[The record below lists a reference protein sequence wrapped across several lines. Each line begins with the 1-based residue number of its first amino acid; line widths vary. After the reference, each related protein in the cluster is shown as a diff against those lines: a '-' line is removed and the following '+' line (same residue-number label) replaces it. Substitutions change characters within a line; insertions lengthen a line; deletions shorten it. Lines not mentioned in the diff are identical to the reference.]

1 MIKGLALILLV
12 SLVFS
17 QRNIEAADIQGGEE
31 EKTLT
36 PIRGGHIVH
45 IK

>member
-1 MIKGLALILLV
+1 MLKGLALILLV

-17 QRNIEAADIQGGEE
+17 QRNIEAADIQEAEE
-31 EKTLT
+31 VKPLT
-36 PIRGGHIVH
+36 PNRGGPIVH